1 MSWKTEMRAVVMT
14 ISSLFR
20 VSVLTALV
28 LCGAL
33 GFDQAVPG
41 IVFSEAVAQDKP
53 KKDTRETRRTPALRN
68 KVYERL
74 AEAQGF
80 AEAKDYASAEAI
92 LNDMISED
100 GKRALNSY
108 ELANVYNLHAFLS
121 YVNEDYAQSLRY
133 YGRVIA
139 QPDIPLAME
148 INTRFT
154 VAQLYF
160 VQEQWQQGID
170 ALLTWFDLNEKPN
183 AGAYVL
189 LAQGYYQV
197 KDYNLALKN
206 VETAIGMHE
215 GEGKLPKEQW
225 YNLARFL
232 YFDREDFD
240 SALDVLNTLIIY
252 YPKKQ
257 YWVQASHLYGE
268 KKDEPTQLALMEAA
282 YEQGFL
288 DRSSELVT
296 MSYLYLNAETPYY
309 AGAVMQKGFADE
321 LVEDKSKNFELAGS
335 AWAQAREVAK
345 SIPMMEKAAAKSEE
359 GELYVRLGNV
369 YLDGDQF
376 SKSADSIIKGLN
388 KGGVKRPDQARLALG
403 MAYFNLGDYDEAR
416 KAFRAAGKDGA
427 RRKEWQR
434 SQEMAKQWIAYVTS
448 EEDRQRELE
457 KDLF

>member
-1 MSWKTEMRAVVMT
+1 MRRAV
-14 ISSLFR
+14 ISMLSLCGEMCR
-20 VSVLTALV
+20 TSALAALL
-28 LCGAL
+28 LCGAVAL
-33 GFDQAVPG
+33 DPVLPG
-41 IVFSEAVAQDKP
+41 DVISGAVAQDDKP
-53 KKDTRETRRTPALRN
+53 KKDQRETRRTPALRN
-68 KVYERL
+68 KVYEKL
-74 AEAQGF
+74 AEAQTL
-80 AEAKDYASAEAI
+80 AEAKDYAGAAVI
-92 LNDMISED
+92 LNDMIAED

-108 ELANVYNLHAFLS
+108 ELANVYNLFAFLA
-121 YVNEDYAQSLRY
+121 YATEDYPQSLRY
-133 YGRVIA
+133 YEQVIA

-154 VAQLYF
+154 IAQLYF
-160 VQEQWQQGID
+160 VQEKWQQGID
-170 ALLTWFDLNEKPN
+170 AMLVWFDLNEKPN

-197 KDYNLALKN
+197 KKYDLALEN
-206 VETAIGMHE
+206 VETAISMHE

-232 YFDREDFD
+232 YFDKEDFD

-268 KKDEPTQLALMEAA
+268 KKEEQKQLALMEAA

-296 MSYLYLNAETPYY
+296 MAYLYLNAEVPYY
-309 AGAVMQKGFADE
+309 AGSVIEQGFKDE
-321 LVEDKSKNFELAGS
+321 LVDDKSKNYELGGS

-345 SIPMMEKAAAKSEE
+345 SIPMMEKAAAKSDE

-376 SKSADSIIKGLN
+376 AKAADSVNKGLK
-388 KGGVKRPDQARLALG
+388 KGGVKRPDQARLVLG
-403 MAYFNLGDYDEAR
+403 MAYFNLGEYNKAR
-416 KAFRAAGKDGA
+416 KAFRDAGKDD
-427 RRKEWQR
+427 R
-434 SQEMAKQWIAYVTS
+434 SEKYAKQWIAYVSS
-448 EEDRQRELE
+448 EEERQRELE

>member
-1 MSWKTEMRAVVMT
+1 MRRAV
-14 ISSLFR
+14 ISMLSLCGEMCR
-20 VSVLTALV
+20 TSALAALL
-28 LCGAL
+28 LCGAVAL
-33 GFDQAVPG
+33 DPVLPG
-41 IVFSEAVAQDKP
+41 DVISGAVAQDDKP
-53 KKDTRETRRTPALRN
+53 KKDQRETRRTPALRN
-68 KVYERL
+68 KVYEKL
-74 AEAQGF
+74 AEAQTL
-80 AEAKDYASAEAI
+80 AEAKDYAGAAVI
-92 LNDMISED
+92 LNDMIAED

-108 ELANVYNLHAFLS
+108 ELANVYNLFAFLA
-121 YVNEDYAQSLRY
+121 YATEDYPQSLRY
-133 YGRVIA
+133 YEQVIA

-154 VAQLYF
+154 IAQLYF
-160 VQEQWQQGID
+160 VQEKWQQGID
-170 ALLTWFDLNEKPN
+170 AMLVWFDLNEKPN

-197 KDYNLALKN
+197 KKYDLALEN
-206 VETAIGMHE
+206 VETAISMHE

-232 YFDREDFD
+232 YFDKEDFD

-268 KKDEPTQLALMEAA
+268 KKEEQKQLALMEAA

-296 MSYLYLNAETPYY
+296 MAYLYLNAEAPYY
-309 AGAVMQKGFADE
+309 AGSVIEKGFKDE
-321 LVEDKSKNFELAGS
+321 LVDDKSKNYELGGS

-345 SIPMMEKAAAKSEE
+345 SIPMMEKAAAKSDE

-376 SKSADSIIKGLN
+376 AKAADSVNKGLK
-388 KGGVKRPDQARLALG
+388 KGGVKRPDQARLVLG
-403 MAYFNLGDYDEAR
+403 MAYFNLGEYNKAR
-416 KAFRAAGKDGA
+416 KAFRDAGKDD
-427 RRKEWQR
+427 R
-434 SQEMAKQWIAYVTS
+434 SEKYAKQWIAYVSS
-448 EEDRQRELE
+448 EEERQRELE

>member
-1 MSWKTEMRAVVMT
+1 MT

-133 YGRVIA
+133 YGQVIA

-376 SKSADSIIKGLN
+376 SKSANSIIKGLN

-434 SQEMAKQWIAYVTS
+434 SKEMAQQWIAYVTS

>member
-1 MSWKTEMRAVVMT
+1 MRQALTSMIPALRLCALSILVVCAG
-14 ISSLFR
+14 L
-20 VSVLTALV
+20 ALDR
-28 LCGAL
+28 A
-33 GFDQAVPG
+33 APG
-41 IVFSEAVAQDKP
+41 ILLSEAVAQDDKP
-53 KKDTRETRRTPALRN
+53 KKERETRRTPALRN

-74 AEAQGF
+74 AEAQVL
-80 AEAKDYASAEAI
+80 AEAKDYAGSAQI

-121 YVNEDYAQSLRY
+121 YSKEDYAGSLRY
-133 YGRVIA
+133 YNLVIS

-160 VQEQWQQGID
+160 VQEKWQQGID
-170 ALLTWFDLNEKPN
+170 ALLGWFDMNEKPN
-183 AGAYVL
+183 ATAYVL
-189 LAQGYYQV
+189 LAQGYYQI
-197 KDYNLALKN
+197 KEYGLALEN
-206 VETAIGMHE
+206 VETAISMHE
-215 GEGKLPKEQW
+215 VEGKLPREQW

-232 YFDREDFD
+232 YFDKEDFD

-416 KAFRAAGKDGA
+416 KAFRAAGKEGA

-434 SQEMAKQWIAYVTS
+434 SQEMARQWIAYVTS

>member
-1 MSWKTEMRAVVMT
+1 MRRAV
-14 ISSLFR
+14 ISMLS
-20 VSVLTALV
+20 
-28 LCGAL
+28 LCGAMCRTSAL
-33 GFDQAVPG
+33 AALLLCGAVALDPVLPG
-41 IVFSEAVAQDKP
+41 DVISGAVAQDDKP
-53 KKDTRETRRTPALRN
+53 KKDQRETRRTPALRN
-68 KVYERL
+68 KVYEKL
-74 AEAQGF
+74 AEAQTL
-80 AEAKDYASAEAI
+80 AEAKDYAGAAVI
-92 LNDMISED
+92 LNDMIAED

-108 ELANVYNLHAFLS
+108 ELANVYNLFAFLA
-121 YVNEDYAQSLRY
+121 YATEDYPQSLRY
-133 YGRVIA
+133 YEQVIA

-154 VAQLYF
+154 IAQLYF
-160 VQEQWQQGID
+160 VQEKWQQGID
-170 ALLTWFDLNEKPN
+170 AMLVWFDLNEKPN

-197 KDYNLALKN
+197 KKYDLALEN
-206 VETAIGMHE
+206 VETAISMHE
-215 GEGKLPKEQW
+215 DEGKLPKEQW

-232 YFDREDFD
+232 YFDKEDFD

-268 KKDEPTQLALMEAA
+268 KKEEQKQLALMEAA

-296 MSYLYLNAETPYY
+296 MAYLYLNAEAPYY
-309 AGAVMQKGFADE
+309 AGSVIEKGFKDE
-321 LVEDKSKNFELAGS
+321 LVDDKSKNYELGGS

-345 SIPMMEKAAAKSEE
+345 SIPMMEKAAAKSDE

-376 SKSADSIIKGLN
+376 AKAADSVNKGLK
-388 KGGVKRPDQARLALG
+388 KGGVKRPDQARLVLG
-403 MAYFNLGDYDEAR
+403 MAYFNLGEYNKAR
-416 KAFRAAGKDGA
+416 KAFRDAGKDD
-427 RRKEWQR
+427 R
-434 SQEMAKQWIAYVTS
+434 SEKYAKQWIAYVSS
-448 EEDRQRELE
+448 EEERQRELE

>member
-1 MSWKTEMRAVVMT
+1 MSAVVMT

-20 VSVLTALV
+20 VSALTALALFGV
-28 LCGAL
+28 LAL
-33 GFDQAVPG
+33 DHAATG

-133 YGRVIA
+133 YGQVIA

-232 YFDREDFD
+232 YFDKEDFD

-296 MSYLYLNAETPYY
+296 MSYLYLNADTPYY

-376 SKSADSIIKGLN
+376 SKSANSIIKGLN

-434 SQEMAKQWIAYVTS
+434 SQEMAQQWIAYVTS

>member
-1 MSWKTEMRAVVMT
+1 MRRAENNLL
-14 ISSLFR
+14 SLCAAMGR
-20 VSVLTALV
+20 TSALAALL
-28 LCGAL
+28 LCGAFAL
-33 GFDQAVPG
+33 DPVVPG
-41 IVFSEAVAQDKP
+41 GLISGAVAQDDKP
-53 KKDTRETRRTPALRN
+53 KKDQRETRRTPALRN
-68 KVYERL
+68 KVYEKL
-74 AEAQGF
+74 AEAQTL
-80 AEAKDYASAEAI
+80 AEAKDYAGAGAI
-92 LNDMISED
+92 LNEMIAED

-108 ELANVYNLHAFLS
+108 ELANVYNLFAFLA
-121 YVNEDYAQSLRY
+121 YATEDYPQSLRY
-133 YGRVIA
+133 YEQVIA

-154 VAQLYF
+154 IAQLYF
-160 VQEQWQQGID
+160 VQEKWQQGID
-170 ALLTWFDLNEKPN
+170 AMLVWFDLNEKPN

-197 KDYNLALKN
+197 KQYDLALEN
-206 VETAIGMHE
+206 VETAISMHE
-215 GEGKLPKEQW
+215 TEGKLPKEQW

-232 YFDREDFD
+232 YFDKEDFD

-268 KKDEPTQLALMEAA
+268 KKEEQKQLALMEAA

-296 MSYLYLNAETPYY
+296 MAYLYLNAEAPYY
-309 AGAVMQKGFADE
+309 AGSVMEKGFKDE
-321 LVEDKSKNFELAGS
+321 LVDDKSKNYELAGS

-345 SIPMMEKAAAKSEE
+345 SIPMMEQAAAKSDE

-376 SKSADSIIKGLN
+376 TKAADSVNKGLK
-388 KGGVKRPDQARLALG
+388 KGGVKRPDQARLVLG
-403 MAYFNLGDYDEAR
+403 MAYFNLGEYDKAR
-416 KAFRAAGKDGA
+416 KAFRDAGKD
-427 RRKEWQR
+427 ER
-434 SQEMAKQWIAYVTS
+434 SEKYAKQWITYVTS
-448 EEDRQRELE
+448 EQERQLELE

>member
-1 MSWKTEMRAVVMT
+1 MKGAVMVGISLLRISAISAVML
-14 ISSLFR
+14 SSII
-20 VSVLTALV
+20 VLDRIEP
-28 LCGAL
+28 
-33 GFDQAVPG
+33 GFLLY
-41 IVFSEAVAQDKP
+41 EAVAQDDKP

-74 AEAQGF
+74 AEAQTL
-80 AEAKDYASAEAI
+80 AEGKEYAAAATI
-92 LNDMISED
+92 LDDMISED

-121 YVNEDYAQSLRY
+121 YVKEDYAASLRY
-133 YGRVIA
+133 YQQVIA

-160 VQEQWQQGID
+160 VQEKWQQGID
-170 ALLTWFDLNEKPN
+170 ALLMWFDLNEQPN
-183 AGAYVL
+183 ADAYVL

-197 KDYNLALKN
+197 KKYDLALNN
-206 VETAIGMHE
+206 VETAISMHE
-215 GEGKLPKEQW
+215 TAGKLPKEQW

-232 YFDREDFD
+232 YFDKDDFV
-240 SALDVLNTLIIY
+240 SALDVLNTLLIY

-268 KKDEPTQLALMEAA
+268 LKDEKRQLALMETA

-296 MSYLYLNAETPYY
+296 MAYLYLSAEVPYF
-309 AGAVMQKGFADE
+309 AGSVMQRGFEDE
-321 LVEDKSKNFELAGS
+321 LVDDKSKNYELAGS
-335 AWAQAREVAK
+335 AWAQAREVEK
-345 SIPMMEKAAAKSEE
+345 SIPMMEKAAAKSDE

-376 SKSADSIIKGLN
+376 SKAADSVQKGLE
-388 KGGVKRPDQARLALG
+388 KGGVKRPDQARLVLG
-403 MAYFNLGDYDEAR
+403 MSYFNLGEYDKAR
-416 KAFRAAGKDGA
+416 RAFRAAGKD
-427 RRKEWQR
+427 ER
-434 SQEMAKQWIAYVTS
+434 SKSYSQQWIKYIAS
-448 EEDRQRELE
+448 EENRQRELE
-457 KDLF
+457 RDIF

>member
-1 MSWKTEMRAVVMT
+1 MT
-14 ISSLFR
+14 MAYLFR
-20 VSVLTALV
+20 VSALSV
-28 LCGAL
+28 IALCGAVAL
-33 GFDQAVPG
+33 DQAAPG
-41 IVFSEAVAQDKP
+41 VLLSEAVAQDKP

-74 AEAQGF
+74 AEAQTL
-80 AEAKDYASAEAI
+80 AEAKDYAGASAI

-100 GKRALNSY
+100 GKQALNSY

-121 YVNEDYAQSLRY
+121 YANENYPQSLRY
-133 YGRVIA
+133 YEQVIA

-154 VAQLYF
+154 IAQLYF
-160 VQEQWQQGID
+160 VQEKWQQGID
-170 ALLTWFDLNEKPN
+170 ALLMWFEMNEKPN

-197 KDYNLALKN
+197 KRYDMALDN
-206 VETAIGMHE
+206 VETAIAMHE

-232 YFDREDFD
+232 YFDKEDFD

-268 KKDEPTQLALMEAA
+268 KKDEPRQLALMEAA

-296 MSYLYLNAETPYY
+296 MAYLYLNAEAPYY
-309 AGAVMQKGFADE
+309 AGSVIQKGFADE
-321 LVEDKSKNFELAGS
+321 LVEDKSKNYELAGS

-376 SKSADSIIKGLN
+376 QKSADSIIKGLN

-427 RRKEWQR
+427 SRKEWQR
-434 SQEMAKQWIAYVTS
+434 SQQMAQQWIAYVTS

>member
-1 MSWKTEMRAVVMT
+1 MT

-133 YGRVIA
+133 YGQVIA

-183 AGAYVL
+183 AGAHVL

>member
-1 MSWKTEMRAVVMT
+1 MRRAV
-14 ISSLFR
+14 ISMLSLCGEMCR
-20 VSVLTALV
+20 TSALAALL
-28 LCGAL
+28 LCGAVAL
-33 GFDQAVPG
+33 DPVLPVDVISG
-41 IVFSEAVAQDKP
+41 AVAQDDKP
-53 KKDTRETRRTPALRN
+53 KKDQRETRRTPALRN
-68 KVYERL
+68 KVYEKL
-74 AEAQGF
+74 AEAQTL
-80 AEAKDYASAEAI
+80 AEAKDYAGAAVI
-92 LNDMISED
+92 LNDMIAED

-108 ELANVYNLHAFLS
+108 ELANVYNLFAFLA
-121 YVNEDYAQSLRY
+121 YATEDYPQSLRY
-133 YGRVIA
+133 YEQVIA

-154 VAQLYF
+154 IAQLYF
-160 VQEQWQQGID
+160 VQEKWQQGID
-170 ALLTWFDLNEKPN
+170 AMLVWFDLNEKPN
-183 AGAYVL
+183 ASAYVL

-197 KDYNLALKN
+197 KKYDLALEN
-206 VETAIGMHE
+206 VETAISMHE

-232 YFDREDFD
+232 YFDKEDFD

-268 KKDEPTQLALMEAA
+268 KKEEQKQLALMEAA

-296 MSYLYLNAETPYY
+296 MAYLYLNAEVPYY
-309 AGAVMQKGFADE
+309 AGSVIEQGFKDE
-321 LVEDKSKNFELAGS
+321 LVDDKSKNYELGGS

-345 SIPMMEKAAAKSEE
+345 SIPMMEKAAAKSDE

-376 SKSADSIIKGLN
+376 AKAADSVNKGLK
-388 KGGVKRPDQARLALG
+388 KGGVKRPDQARLVLG
-403 MAYFNLGDYDEAR
+403 MAYFNLGEYNKAR
-416 KAFRAAGKDGA
+416 KAFRDAGKDD
-427 RRKEWQR
+427 R
-434 SQEMAKQWIAYVTS
+434 SEKYAKQWIAYVSS
-448 EEDRQRELE
+448 EEERQRELE

>member
-1 MSWKTEMRAVVMT
+1 MT
-14 ISSLFR
+14 MASLFR
-20 VSVLTALV
+20 VSALSV
-28 LCGAL
+28 IALCGAVAL
-33 GFDQAVPG
+33 DQAAPG
-41 IVFSEAVAQDKP
+41 IVLSEAVAQDKP

-74 AEAQGF
+74 AEAQTL
-80 AEAKDYASAEAI
+80 AEAKDYAGASAI

-100 GKRALNSY
+100 GKQALNSY

-121 YVNEDYAQSLRY
+121 YANEDYPQSLRY
-133 YGRVIA
+133 YEQVIA

-154 VAQLYF
+154 IAQLYF
-160 VQEQWQQGID
+160 VQEKWQQGID
-170 ALLTWFDLNEKPN
+170 ALLMWFEMNEKPN

-197 KDYNLALKN
+197 KRYDMALDN
-206 VETAIGMHE
+206 VETAIAMHE

-232 YFDREDFD
+232 YFDKEDFD

-268 KKDEPTQLALMEAA
+268 KKDEPRQLALMEAA

-296 MSYLYLNAETPYY
+296 MAYLYLNAEAPYY
-309 AGAVMQKGFADE
+309 AGSVIQKGFADE
-321 LVEDKSKNFELAGS
+321 LVEDKSKNYELAGS

-376 SKSADSIIKGLN
+376 QKSADSIIKGLN

-434 SQEMAKQWIAYVTS
+434 SQEMAQQWIAYVTS

-457 KDLF
+457 KDLL

>member
-1 MSWKTEMRAVVMT
+1 MT

-133 YGRVIA
+133 YGQVIA

-376 SKSADSIIKGLN
+376 SKSANSIIKGLN

-416 KAFRAAGKDGA
+416 KAFSAAGKDGA

-434 SQEMAKQWIAYVTS
+434 SQEMAQQWIAYVTS

>member
-1 MSWKTEMRAVVMT
+1 MRRAV
-14 ISSLFR
+14 ISMLSLCGEMCR
-20 VSVLTALV
+20 TSALAALL
-28 LCGAL
+28 LCGAVAL
-33 GFDQAVPG
+33 DPVLPVDVISG
-41 IVFSEAVAQDKP
+41 AVAQDDKP
-53 KKDTRETRRTPALRN
+53 KKDQRETRRTPALRN
-68 KVYERL
+68 KVYEKL
-74 AEAQGF
+74 AEAQTL
-80 AEAKDYASAEAI
+80 AEAKDYAGAAVI
-92 LNDMISED
+92 LNDMIAED

-108 ELANVYNLHAFLS
+108 ELANVYNLFAFLA
-121 YVNEDYAQSLRY
+121 YATEDYPQSLRY
-133 YGRVIA
+133 YEQVIA

-154 VAQLYF
+154 IAQLYF
-160 VQEQWQQGID
+160 VQEKWQQGID
-170 ALLTWFDLNEKPN
+170 AMLVWFDLNEKPN

-197 KDYNLALKN
+197 KKYDLALEN
-206 VETAIGMHE
+206 VETAISMHE

-232 YFDREDFD
+232 YFDKEDFD

-268 KKDEPTQLALMEAA
+268 KKEEQKQLALMEAA

-296 MSYLYLNAETPYY
+296 MAYLYLNAEVPYY
-309 AGAVMQKGFADE
+309 AGSVIEQGFKDE
-321 LVEDKSKNFELAGS
+321 LVDDKSKNYELGGS

-345 SIPMMEKAAAKSEE
+345 SIPMMEKAAAKSDE

-376 SKSADSIIKGLN
+376 AKAADSVNKGLK
-388 KGGVKRPDQARLALG
+388 KGGVKRPDQARLVLG
-403 MAYFNLGDYDEAR
+403 MAYFNLGEYNKAR
-416 KAFRAAGKDGA
+416 KAFRDAGKDD
-427 RRKEWQR
+427 R
-434 SQEMAKQWIAYVTS
+434 SEKYAKQWIAYVS
-448 EEDRQRELE
+448 IEEERQRELE

>member
-1 MSWKTEMRAVVMT
+1 MRRAV
-14 ISSLFR
+14 ISMLSLCG
-20 VSVLTALV
+20 V
-28 LCGAL
+28 LCRTSAL
-33 GFDQAVPG
+33 AALLLCSAVALDPVLPVDVISG
-41 IVFSEAVAQDKP
+41 AVAQDDKP
-53 KKDTRETRRTPALRN
+53 KKDQRATRRTPALRN
-68 KVYERL
+68 KVYEKL
-74 AEAQGF
+74 AEAQTL
-80 AEAKDYASAEAI
+80 AEAKDYAGAAVI
-92 LNDMISED
+92 LNDMIAED

-108 ELANVYNLHAFLS
+108 ELANVYNLFAFLA
-121 YVNEDYAQSLRY
+121 YATEDYPQSLRY
-133 YGRVIA
+133 YEQVIA

-154 VAQLYF
+154 IAQLYF
-160 VQEQWQQGID
+160 VQEKWQQGID
-170 ALLTWFDLNEKPN
+170 AMLVWFDLNEKPN

-197 KDYNLALKN
+197 KKYDLALEN
-206 VETAIGMHE
+206 VETAISMHE

-232 YFDREDFD
+232 YFDKEDFD

-268 KKDEPTQLALMEAA
+268 KKEEQKQLALMEAA

-296 MSYLYLNAETPYY
+296 MAYLYLNAEVPYY
-309 AGAVMQKGFADE
+309 AGSVIEKGFKDE
-321 LVEDKSKNFELAGS
+321 LVDDKSKNYELGGS

-345 SIPMMEKAAAKSEE
+345 SIPMMEKAAAKSDE

-376 SKSADSIIKGLN
+376 AKAADSVNKGLK
-388 KGGVKRPDQARLALG
+388 KGGVKRPDQARLVLG
-403 MAYFNLGDYDEAR
+403 MAYFNLGEYNKAR
-416 KAFRAAGKDGA
+416 KAFRDAGKDD
-427 RRKEWQR
+427 R
-434 SQEMAKQWIAYVTS
+434 SEKYAKQWIAYVSS
-448 EEDRQRELE
+448 EEERQRELE

>member
-1 MSWKTEMRAVVMT
+1 MT

-133 YGRVIA
+133 YGQVIA

-232 YFDREDFD
+232 YFDKEDFD

-376 SKSADSIIKGLN
+376 SKSANSIIKGLN

-434 SQEMAKQWIAYVTS
+434 SQEMAQQWIAYVTS

>member
-1 MSWKTEMRAVVMT
+1 MRRAV
-14 ISSLFR
+14 ISMLSLCG
-20 VSVLTALV
+20 V
-28 LCGAL
+28 LCRTSAL
-33 GFDQAVPG
+33 AALLLCSAVALDPVLPVDVISG
-41 IVFSEAVAQDKP
+41 AVAQDDKP
-53 KKDTRETRRTPALRN
+53 KKDKRETRRTPALRN
-68 KVYERL
+68 KVYEKL
-74 AEAQGF
+74 AEAQTL
-80 AEAKDYASAEAI
+80 AEAKDYAGAAVI
-92 LNDMISED
+92 LNDMIAED

-108 ELANVYNLHAFLS
+108 ELANVYNLFAFLA
-121 YVNEDYAQSLRY
+121 YATEDYPQSLRY
-133 YGRVIA
+133 YEQVIA

-154 VAQLYF
+154 IAQLYF
-160 VQEQWQQGID
+160 VQEKWQQGID
-170 ALLTWFDLNEKPN
+170 AMLVWFDLNEKPN

-197 KDYNLALKN
+197 KKYDLALEN
-206 VETAIGMHE
+206 VETAISMHE

-232 YFDREDFD
+232 YFDKEDFD

-268 KKDEPTQLALMEAA
+268 KKEEQKQLALMEAA

-296 MSYLYLNAETPYY
+296 MAYLYLNAEVPYY
-309 AGAVMQKGFADE
+309 AGSVIEKGFKDE
-321 LVEDKSKNFELAGS
+321 LVDDKSKNYELGGS

-345 SIPMMEKAAAKSEE
+345 SIPMMEKAAAKSDE

-376 SKSADSIIKGLN
+376 AKAADSVNKGLK
-388 KGGVKRPDQARLALG
+388 KGGVKRPDQARLVLG
-403 MAYFNLGDYDEAR
+403 MAYFNLGEYNKAR
-416 KAFRAAGKDGA
+416 KAFRDAGKDD
-427 RRKEWQR
+427 R
-434 SQEMAKQWIAYVTS
+434 SEKYAKQWIAYVSS
-448 EEDRQRELE
+448 EEERQRELE

>member
-1 MSWKTEMRAVVMT
+1 MRRAV
-14 ISSLFR
+14 ISMLSLCG
-20 VSVLTALV
+20 V
-28 LCGAL
+28 LCRTSAL
-33 GFDQAVPG
+33 AALLLCSAVALDPVLPVDVISG
-41 IVFSEAVAQDKP
+41 AVAQDDKP
-53 KKDTRETRRTPALRN
+53 KKDQRETRRTPALRN
-68 KVYERL
+68 KVYEKL
-74 AEAQGF
+74 AEAQTL
-80 AEAKDYASAEAI
+80 AEAKDYAGAAVI
-92 LNDMISED
+92 LNDMIAED

-108 ELANVYNLHAFLS
+108 ELANVYNLFAFLA
-121 YVNEDYAQSLRY
+121 YATEDYPQSLRY
-133 YGRVIA
+133 YEQVIA

-154 VAQLYF
+154 IAQLYF
-160 VQEQWQQGID
+160 VQEKWQQGID
-170 ALLTWFDLNEKPN
+170 AMLVWFDLNEKPN

-197 KDYNLALKN
+197 KKYDLALEN
-206 VETAIGMHE
+206 VETAISMHE

-232 YFDREDFD
+232 YFDKEDFD

-268 KKDEPTQLALMEAA
+268 KKEEQKQLALMEAA

-296 MSYLYLNAETPYY
+296 MAYLYLNAEVPYY
-309 AGAVMQKGFADE
+309 AGSVIEKGFKDE
-321 LVEDKSKNFELAGS
+321 LVDDKSKNYELGGS

-345 SIPMMEKAAAKSEE
+345 SIPMMEKAAAKSDE

-376 SKSADSIIKGLN
+376 AKAADSVNKGLK
-388 KGGVKRPDQARLALG
+388 KGGVKRPDQARLVLG
-403 MAYFNLGDYDEAR
+403 MAYFNLGEYNKAR
-416 KAFRAAGKDGA
+416 KAFRDAGKDD
-427 RRKEWQR
+427 R
-434 SQEMAKQWIAYVTS
+434 SEKYAKQWIAYVSS
-448 EEDRQRELE
+448 EEERQRELE

>member
-1 MSWKTEMRAVVMT
+1 MRRAV
-14 ISSLFR
+14 ISMLSLCGEMCR
-20 VSVLTALV
+20 TSALAALL
-28 LCGAL
+28 LCGA
-33 GFDQAVPG
+33 
-41 IVFSEAVAQDKP
+41 VALDPVLPVDVISGALAQDDKP
-53 KKDTRETRRTPALRN
+53 KKDQRETRRTPALRN
-68 KVYERL
+68 KVYEKL
-74 AEAQGF
+74 AEAQTL
-80 AEAKDYASAEAI
+80 AEAKDYAGAAAI
-92 LNDMISED
+92 LNDMIAED

-108 ELANVYNLHAFLS
+108 ELANVYNLFAFLA
-121 YVNEDYAQSLRY
+121 YATEDYPQSLRY
-133 YGRVIA
+133 YEQVIA

-154 VAQLYF
+154 IAQLYF
-160 VQEQWQQGID
+160 VQEKWQQGID
-170 ALLTWFDLNEKPN
+170 AMLVWFDLNEKPN

-197 KDYNLALKN
+197 KKYDLALEN
-206 VETAIGMHE
+206 VETAISMHE

-232 YFDREDFD
+232 YFDKEDFD

-268 KKDEPTQLALMEAA
+268 KKEEQKQLALMEAA

-296 MSYLYLNAETPYY
+296 MAYLYLNAEVPYY
-309 AGAVMQKGFADE
+309 AGSVIEKGFKDE
-321 LVEDKSKNFELAGS
+321 LVDDKSKNYELGGS
-335 AWAQAREVAK
+335 AWAQAREVTK
-345 SIPMMEKAAAKSEE
+345 SIPMMEKAAAKSDE

-376 SKSADSIIKGLN
+376 AKAADSVNKGLK
-388 KGGVKRPDQARLALG
+388 KGGVKRPDQARLVLG
-403 MAYFNLGDYDEAR
+403 MAYFNLGEYNKAR
-416 KAFRAAGKDGA
+416 KAFRDAGKDD
-427 RRKEWQR
+427 R
-434 SQEMAKQWIAYVTS
+434 SEKYAKQWIAYVSS
-448 EEDRQRELE
+448 EEERQRELE

>member
-1 MSWKTEMRAVVMT
+1 MRRAV
-14 ISSLFR
+14 ISMLSLCGEMCR
-20 VSVLTALV
+20 ASALAALL
-28 LCGAL
+28 LCGAIAL
-33 GFDQAVPG
+33 DPVLPVDVVSG
-41 IVFSEAVAQDKP
+41 AVAQDDKP
-53 KKDTRETRRTPALRN
+53 KKDQRETRRTPALRN
-68 KVYERL
+68 KVYEKL
-74 AEAQGF
+74 AEAQTL
-80 AEAKDYASAEAI
+80 AEEKDYAGAAVI
-92 LNDMISED
+92 LNDMIAED

-108 ELANVYNLHAFLS
+108 ELANVYNLFAFLA
-121 YVNEDYAQSLRY
+121 YATEDYPQSLRY
-133 YGRVIA
+133 YEQVIA

-154 VAQLYF
+154 IAQLYF
-160 VQEQWQQGID
+160 VQEKWQQGID
-170 ALLTWFDLNEKPN
+170 AMLVWFDLNEKPN

-197 KDYNLALKN
+197 KKYDLALEN
-206 VETAIGMHE
+206 VETAISMHE

-232 YFDREDFD
+232 YFDKEDFD

-268 KKDEPTQLALMEAA
+268 KKEEQKQLALMEAA

-296 MSYLYLNAETPYY
+296 MAYLYLNAEAPYY
-309 AGAVMQKGFADE
+309 AGSVIEKGFKDE
-321 LVEDKSKNFELAGS
+321 LVDDKSKNYELGGS

-345 SIPMMEKAAAKSEE
+345 SIPMMEKAAAKSDE

-376 SKSADSIIKGLN
+376 AKAADSVNKGLK
-388 KGGVKRPDQARLALG
+388 KGGVKRPDQARLVLG
-403 MAYFNLGDYDEAR
+403 MAYFNLGEYNKAR
-416 KAFRAAGKDGA
+416 KAFRDAGKDD
-427 RRKEWQR
+427 R
-434 SQEMAKQWIAYVTS
+434 SEKYAKQWIAYVSS
-448 EEDRQRELE
+448 EEERQRELE

>member
-1 MSWKTEMRAVVMT
+1 MT
-14 ISSLFR
+14 MASLFR
-20 VSVLTALV
+20 VSALSV
-28 LCGAL
+28 IALCGAVAL
-33 GFDQAVPG
+33 DQAAPG
-41 IVFSEAVAQDKP
+41 VVLSEAVAQDKP

-74 AEAQGF
+74 AEAQTL
-80 AEAKDYASAEAI
+80 AEAKDYAGASAI

-100 GKRALNSY
+100 GKQALNSY

-121 YVNEDYAQSLRY
+121 YANEDYPQSLRY
-133 YGRVIA
+133 YEQVIA

-154 VAQLYF
+154 IAQLYF
-160 VQEQWQQGID
+160 VQEKWQQGID
-170 ALLTWFDLNEKPN
+170 ALLMWFEMNEKPN

-197 KDYNLALKN
+197 KRYDMALDN
-206 VETAIGMHE
+206 VETAIAMHE

-232 YFDREDFD
+232 YFDKEDFD

-268 KKDEPTQLALMEAA
+268 KKDEPRQLALMEAA

-296 MSYLYLNAETPYY
+296 MAYLYLNAEAPYY
-309 AGAVMQKGFADE
+309 AGSVIQKGFADE
-321 LVEDKSKNFELAGS
+321 LVEDKSKNYELAGS

-369 YLDGDQF
+369 YLDGEQF
-376 SKSADSIIKGLN
+376 RKSADSISKGLN

-434 SQEMAKQWIAYVTS
+434 SQEMAQQWIAYVTS

-457 KDLF
+457 KDPF

>member
-1 MSWKTEMRAVVMT
+1 MT
-14 ISSLFR
+14 MASLFR
-20 VSVLTALV
+20 ACALSVIA
-28 LCGAL
+28 LCGAVAL
-33 GFDQAVPG
+33 DQAAPG
-41 IVFSEAVAQDKP
+41 VFLSEAVAQDKP

-74 AEAQGF
+74 AEAQTL
-80 AEAKDYASAEAI
+80 AEAKDYAGASAI

-121 YVNEDYAQSLRY
+121 YANEDYSQSLRY
-133 YGRVIA
+133 YEQVIA

-154 VAQLYF
+154 IAQLYF
-160 VQEQWQQGID
+160 VQEKWQQGID
-170 ALLTWFDLNEKPN
+170 ALLMWFEMNEKPN
-183 AGAYVL
+183 AGSYVL

-197 KDYNLALKN
+197 KRYDLALDN
-206 VETAIGMHE
+206 VETAIAMHE

-232 YFDREDFD
+232 YFDKEDFD

-268 KKDEPTQLALMEAA
+268 KKDEPRQLALMEAA

-296 MSYLYLNAETPYY
+296 MAYLYLNAEVPYY
-309 AGAVMQKGFADE
+309 AGSVIEKGFSDE
-321 LVEDKSKNFELAGS
+321 LVEDKSKNYELAGS
-335 AWAQAREVAK
+335 AWAQAQEVAK

-376 SKSADSIIKGLN
+376 QKSADSIIKGLN

-403 MAYFNLGDYDEAR
+403 MAYFNLGDYYEAR
-416 KAFRAAGKDGA
+416 KAFRAASKEGA
-427 RRKEWQR
+427 RRKEWER
-434 SQEMAKQWIAYVTS
+434 SKEMAQQWIAYVTS

>member
-1 MSWKTEMRAVVMT
+1 MRRAV
-14 ISSLFR
+14 ISMLS
-20 VSVLTALV
+20 
-28 LCGAL
+28 LCGAMCRTSAL
-33 GFDQAVPG
+33 AALLLCGAVALDPVLPG
-41 IVFSEAVAQDKP
+41 DVISGAVAQDDKP
-53 KKDTRETRRTPALRN
+53 KKDQRETRRTPALRN
-68 KVYERL
+68 KVYEKL
-74 AEAQGF
+74 AEAQTL
-80 AEAKDYASAEAI
+80 AEAKDYAGAAVI
-92 LNDMISED
+92 LNDMIAED

-108 ELANVYNLHAFLS
+108 ELANVYNLFAFLA
-121 YVNEDYAQSLRY
+121 YATEDYPQSLRY
-133 YGRVIA
+133 YEQVIA

-154 VAQLYF
+154 IAQLYF
-160 VQEQWQQGID
+160 VQEKWQQGID
-170 ALLTWFDLNEKPN
+170 AMLVWFDLNEKPN

-197 KDYNLALKN
+197 KKYDLALEN
-206 VETAIGMHE
+206 VETAISMHE
-215 GEGKLPKEQW
+215 DEGKLPKEQW

-232 YFDREDFD
+232 YFDKEDFD

-268 KKDEPTQLALMEAA
+268 KKEEQKQLALMEAA

-296 MSYLYLNAETPYY
+296 MAYLYLNAEAPYY
-309 AGAVMQKGFADE
+309 AGSVIEKGFKDE
-321 LVEDKSKNFELAGS
+321 LVDDKSKNYELGGS

-345 SIPMMEKAAAKSEE
+345 SIPMMEKAAAKSDE

-376 SKSADSIIKGLN
+376 AKAADSVNKGLK
-388 KGGVKRPDQARLALG
+388 KGGVKRPDQARLVLG
-403 MAYFNLGDYDEAR
+403 MAYFNLGEYNKAR
-416 KAFRAAGKDGA
+416 KAFRDAGKDD
-427 RRKEWQR
+427 R
-434 SQEMAKQWIAYVTS
+434 SEKYAKQWIAYVSS
-448 EEDRQRELE
+448 EEGRQRELE